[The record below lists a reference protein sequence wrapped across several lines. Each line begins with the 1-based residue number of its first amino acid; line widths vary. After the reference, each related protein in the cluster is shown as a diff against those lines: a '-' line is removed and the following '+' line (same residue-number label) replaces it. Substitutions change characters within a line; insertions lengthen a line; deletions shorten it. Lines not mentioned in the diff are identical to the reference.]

1 MKKIIYFNISKG
13 ESHYIAEC
21 MDLPIV
27 TQGKTLDETI
37 ENIREAFSLHM
48 DNENFSELGITSHPA
63 ISVNF
68 DLGELE
74 YA

>member
-1 MKKIIYFNISKG
+1 MKKIIYFNVFKG

-48 DNENFSELGITSHPA
+48 DNENFSELCIASHPA
-63 ISVNF
+63 ISVNL